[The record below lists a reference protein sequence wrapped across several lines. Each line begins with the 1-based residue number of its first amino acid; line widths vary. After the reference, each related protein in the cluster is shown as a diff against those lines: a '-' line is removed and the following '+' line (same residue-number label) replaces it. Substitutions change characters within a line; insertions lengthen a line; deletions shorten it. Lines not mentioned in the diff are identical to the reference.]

1 MPEPVAV
8 LNSPRAQHFAAR
20 ADAHAVAEAFQLVVE
35 EDRVRFV
42 GCQRFDGAVS
52 FMGASGTKGEAA
64 GCFPVAPTGALVK
77 RQYRAKPH
85 EARGL
90 TLSGGG

>member
-8 LNSPRAQHFAAR
+8 LNNPRAQHFAAR

-42 GCQRFDGAVS
+42 GCQRFDGIRGELHGGFGNQGGS
-52 FMGASGTKGEAA
+52 RRLLPRGTYWRFSKAA
-64 GCFPVAPTGALVK
+64 ILRKAP
-77 RQYRAKPH
+77 
-85 EARGL
+85 
-90 TLSGGG
+90 